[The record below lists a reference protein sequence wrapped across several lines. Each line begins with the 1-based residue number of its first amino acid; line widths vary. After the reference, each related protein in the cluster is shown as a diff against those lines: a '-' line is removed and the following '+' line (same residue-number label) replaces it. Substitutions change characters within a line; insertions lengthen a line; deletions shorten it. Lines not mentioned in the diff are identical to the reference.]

1 MENTPHFSS
10 PSHIVSEKYHEGIN
24 LLIADLLET
33 ADEFGI
39 DRKSIPTDF
48 VQNYLDSVAEDIF
61 DTIDH
66 S

>member
-1 MENTPHFSS
+1 M
-10 PSHIVSEKYHEGIN
+10 
-24 LLIADLLET
+24 
-33 ADEFGI
+33 DEFGI
-39 DRKSIPTDF
+39 DRKNIPTDF

>member
-1 MENTPHFSS
+1 M
-10 PSHIVSEKYHEGIN
+10 SEKYHEGIN